1 MSSDDSFGITYS
13 FIPFSPTMSPQM
25 NATAIVTTAVPH
37 RARNATEV
45 DGYKIN
51 KDDVVCP
58 SVHIRAMNYLS
69 N

>member
-1 MSSDDSFGITYS
+1 
-13 FIPFSPTMSPQM
+13 MSPQM